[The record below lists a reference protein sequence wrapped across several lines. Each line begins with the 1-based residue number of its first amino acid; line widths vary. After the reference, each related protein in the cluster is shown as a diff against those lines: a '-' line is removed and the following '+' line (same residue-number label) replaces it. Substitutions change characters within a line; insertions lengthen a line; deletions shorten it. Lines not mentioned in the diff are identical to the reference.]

1 MKKIFLTGG
10 TGFFGKSILEK
21 VKDGTLNNYSF
32 TILSRNPNKFLLEN
46 PQFANLRQV
55 EFILGDVRDFT
66 FPKDE
71 FDYIFHGGT
80 PAMHMPEGVEKDII
94 INGTK
99 RVLDFA
105 KYCKAQKI
113 MFVSSG
119 GVYGKQPSE
128 IEYITED
135 YLCKPYTE
143 YGIAKLE
150 AEEMCKESGI
160 FTVIPRCFAFTGKYL
175 NRNIHFAIGNFIRD
189 ALLNQPIIITG
200 DGTPYRSYLYA
211 DDLVEW
217 LFTILEKGE
226 NKECYNVGSDY
237 AISIANLAKL
247 VKKVLNSNS
256 EIIIKGI
263 PQEGVS
269 PERYIP
275 SIKKAKELGLSVKV
289 SLEDAI
295 LKSVN

>member
-21 VKDGTLNNYSF
+21 VKNGMYNDYSF
-32 TILSRNPNKFLLEN
+32 TILSRDPVKFLLEN
-46 PQFANLRQV
+46 PQFNNLNQV
-55 EFILGDVRDFT
+55 KFITGDVRDFV
-66 FPKDE
+66 FPKE
-71 FDYIFHGGT
+71 SFDYIFHAGT
-80 PAMHMPEGVEKDII
+80 PAMHMPVGVERDII

-99 RVLDFA
+99 RVLSFA
-105 KYCKAQKI
+105 KYCNAQKF

-119 GVYGKQPSE
+119 GVYGKQPYEVEHLS
-128 IEYITED
+128 ED

-150 AEEMCKESGI
+150 AEEMCKDSGI

-211 DDLVEW
+211 DDLVDW
-217 LFTILEKGE
+217 LFTLLEKGVNNE
-226 NKECYNVGSDY
+226 VYNVGSDY
-237 AISIANLAKL
+237 AISVANLATL
-247 VKKVLNSNS
+247 VKKVLNSKS
-256 EIIIKGI
+256 EVIVKGV
-263 PQEGVS
+263 PKLGDK

-275 SIKKAKELGLSVKV
+275 SIEKAKNLGLNVNIA
-289 SLEDAI
+289 LEDAI
-295 LKSVN
+295 LKSI

>member
-21 VKDGTLNNYSF
+21 VKNGTYNDYSF
-32 TILSRNPNKFLLEN
+32 TILSRDPVKFLLEN
-46 PQFANLRQV
+46 PQFNNLNQV
-55 EFILGDVRDFT
+55 KFITGDVRDFV
-66 FPKDE
+66 FPKE
-71 FDYIFHGGT
+71 SFDYIFHAGT
-80 PAMHMPEGVEKDII
+80 PAMHMPVGVEQDII

-99 RVLDFA
+99 RVLSFA
-105 KYCKAQKI
+105 KYCNAQKF

-119 GVYGKQPSE
+119 GVYGKQPYEVEHLS
-128 IEYITED
+128 ED

-150 AEEMCKESGI
+150 AEEMCKESGV

-211 DDLVEW
+211 DDLVDW
-217 LFTILEKGE
+217 LFTLLEKGA
-226 NKECYNVGSDY
+226 NKEVYNVGSDY
-237 AISIANLAKL
+237 AISIANLATL
-247 VKKVLNSNS
+247 VKKVLNSKS
-256 EIIIKGI
+256 EVIVKGV
-263 PQEGVS
+263 PKLGDK

-275 SIKKAKELGLSVKV
+275 SIEKAKNLGLNVNIA
-289 SLEDAI
+289 LEDAI
-295 LKSVN
+295 LKSI

>member
-21 VKDGTLNNYSF
+21 VKNGIYNDYSF
-32 TILSRNPNKFLLEN
+32 TILSRDPVKFLTEN
-46 PQFANLRQV
+46 PQFNNLKQV
-55 EFILGDVRDFT
+55 QFITGDVRNFT
-66 FPKDE
+66 FPKEE
-71 FDYIFHGGT
+71 FDYIFHAGT
-80 PAMHMPEGVEKDII
+80 PAMHMPVGVERDII

-99 RVLDFA
+99 RILDFA
-105 KYCKAQKI
+105 KYCNAQKI
-113 MFVSSG
+113 LFVSSG
-119 GVYGKQPSE
+119 AVYGKQPTNVEFLS
-128 IEYITED
+128 ED

-150 AEEMCKESGI
+150 AEEMCKASGI
-160 FTVIPRCFAFTGKYL
+160 FTIIPRCFAFTGKYL

-189 ALLNQPIIITG
+189 ALVNKPIILTG

-217 LFTILEKGE
+217 LFTLLEKGE

-289 SLEDAI
+289 TLEDAI
-295 LKSVN
+295 LKSVD

>member
-21 VKDGTLNNYSF
+21 VKNGMYNDYSF
-32 TILSRNPNKFLLEN
+32 TILSRDPVKFLLEN
-46 PQFANLRQV
+46 PQFNNLNQV
-55 EFILGDVRDFT
+55 KFITGDVRDFV
-66 FPKDE
+66 FPKE
-71 FDYIFHGGT
+71 SFDYIFHAGT
-80 PAMHMPEGVEKDII
+80 PAMHMPVGVERDII

-99 RVLDFA
+99 RVLSFA
-105 KYCKAQKI
+105 KYCNAQKF

-119 GVYGKQPSE
+119 GVYGKQPYEVEHLS
-128 IEYITED
+128 ED

-150 AEEMCKESGI
+150 AEEMCKDSGI

-211 DDLVEW
+211 DDLVDW
-217 LFTILEKGE
+217 LFTLLEKGVNNE
-226 NKECYNVGSDY
+226 VYNVGSDY
-237 AISIANLAKL
+237 AISIANLATL

-256 EIIIKGI
+256 EVIVKGV
-263 PQEGVS
+263 PKLGDK

-275 SIKKAKELGLSVKV
+275 SIEKVKNLGLNVNIA
-289 SLEDAI
+289 LEEAI
-295 LKSVN
+295 LKSI